1 MHFGSSPFD
10 PGQEAGYYAFTTP
23 AEPREPMVAIW
34 EASKEILK
42 TQLPS
47 ATFDLWIAPLTA
59 EVGPGG
65 ELMLSCPNPFA
76 LRWVQAN
83 FFKLIRQTLES
94 AANHKLP
101 VHLKLLTAPARPE
114 DPRPANQPALP
125 LVADRPR
132 RRQFNRAFTFDQFV
146 VGASNRLAYQASQ
159 ALARND
165 MFYNRILF
173 LTSGPGL
180 GKSHLSQAVGNFVNK
195 SAAGQVLYVTAENF
209 ANEMVHALKSGRMTT
224 FKERFRQD
232 CDVLLLEE
240 VQFLSGKEKIQA
252 EVCYTLDT
260 LMGQNKRL
268 VFTSCYLPG
277 EISQISSE
285 LRSRLTGGL
294 ITPIG
299 PPDFNTRVQ
308 ILSTKAKNRGVQ
320 VSAKILEYLAEYV
333 DEDVRRLESALDCLV
348 ARSTLLEEPLNLSMA
363 REVLQDLK
371 AVSTRL
377 NTPEIQKIVSDYY
390 GVSLADLLGR
400 SRQKRLVRA
409 RQMALYFCR
418 IYTEKTMVELGRLF
432 QRSHASVVHALQT
445 LERDR
450 KTLPRVAQELDLLE
464 KKMARAKVRSWSQPT
479 SNLRTDA

>member
-1 MHFGSSPFD
+1 M
-10 PGQEAGYYAFTTP
+10 E
-23 AEPREPMVAIW
+23 AIW
-34 EASKEILK
+34 QAVKEVIK
-42 TQLPS
+42 NQLPE
-47 ATFDLWIAPLTA
+47 ATFDLWIEPLQA
-59 EVGPGG
+59 ESGPGG
-65 ELMLSCPNPFA
+65 ELVLSCPNPFA
-76 LRWVQAN
+76 LRWVQAHYL
-83 FFKLIRQTLES
+83 KLIGQILETALNCS
-94 AANHKLP
+94 LA
-101 VHLKLLTAPARPE
+101 VHLKLLTAPVRP
-114 DPRPANQPALP
+114 PVPVPVSQPSLP
-125 LVADRPR
+125 LVSEKTAGR
-132 RRQFNRAFTFDQFV
+132 RFNRAFTFDQFV

-165 MFYNRILF
+165 TFYNRILF

-180 GKSHLSQAVGNFVNK
+180 GKSHLSQAVGNFVTK
-195 SAAGQVLYVTAENF
+195 SAAGKQVLYITAENF
-209 ANEMVHALKSGRMTT
+209 ANEMVSALKNGRMST

-232 CDVLLLEE
+232 CDILLLEE

-277 EISQISSE
+277 EIGHLSQE

-299 PPDFNTRVQ
+299 PPDFPTRVN
-308 ILSTKAKNRGVQ
+308 ILDNKAKRRGVQ
-320 VSAKILEYLAEYV
+320 VSVKILEYLAEYV

-348 ARSTLLEEPLNLSMA
+348 ARSTLLNEPFSQRLA
-363 REVLQDLK
+363 QEVLQDLK
-371 AVSTRL
+371 AVDTRL
-377 NTPEIQKIVSDYY
+377 NTPDIQKIVSDYY
-390 GVSLADLLGR
+390 GVSLPDLLGR

-450 KTLPRVAQELDLLE
+450 KTQPRVAQELHLLE
-464 KKMARAKVRSWSQPT
+464 EKLAQAKVRSGARTS
-479 SNLRTDA
+479 SNLRIDA